1 MVVWRGR
8 PRPRSIA
15 QTVSYLLSNQP
26 RHPDNFIP
34 AGLAGSNSNGRTRHI
49 QKFAKNSMQAS
60 LALPSA
66 GGAVSATLRASPTCP
81 VIAFFFARG
90 WTLTAKL
97 TPAGKF
103 LITAIESL
111 YQGIIED
118 TEGNLRT
125 IDPVFLCVLRDLCG
139 YAFVLSPKIAVPTR
153 THVDPSS
160 IATSKS

>member
-1 MVVWRGR
+1 
-8 PRPRSIA
+8 
-15 QTVSYLLSNQP
+15 
-26 RHPDNFIP
+26 
-34 AGLAGSNSNGRTRHI
+34 
-49 QKFAKNSMQAS
+49 
-60 LALPSA
+60 
-66 GGAVSATLRASPTCP
+66 